1 MLNKK
6 VYRLSF
12 YLTVFLPVFLFAQDV
27 FKIDGKEIKGKY
39 ISVDFS
45 TNRFKFI
52 YEGRDTA
59 VELPIDNNRLDYI
72 KLENGKYIFKNPKNC

>member
-1 MLNKK
+1 MLNNKITH
-6 VYRLSF
+6 LFF
-12 YLTVFLPVFLFAQDV
+12 YLTVLMPVILLSQDV

-59 VELPIDNNRLDYI
+59 RAQ
-72 KLENGKYIFKNPKNC
+72 